1 MTVRKLHLETAKSEF
16 TPLLKVAFA
25 TRSRV
30 MIDEHFGHART
41 FLIYGVD
48 YSGYQMLDA
57 LEFTGQ
63 QVEGHNRL
71 PDKVSLLKE
80 CDAVYCNACGA
91 SALRQLLAQQVFPI
105 RVDDDVS
112 ISESLQQIE
121 HDLNHQPAGWMTRAI
136 KHDPRSDDGADSYL
150 DSLLDEPW

>member
-1 MTVRKLHLETAKSEF
+1 MSVRKLHLQAAKSGL

-30 MIDEHFGHART
+30 MVDEHFGHART
-41 FLIYGVD
+41 FLIYGID

-63 QVEGHNRL
+63 LAEGHNHL
-71 PDKVSLLKE
+71 ADKIRLLKE

-121 HDLNHQPAGWMTRAI
+121 LDLNHHPAGWMMRAI
-136 KHDPRSDDGADSYL
+136 KQDPRNEGGAGRSL